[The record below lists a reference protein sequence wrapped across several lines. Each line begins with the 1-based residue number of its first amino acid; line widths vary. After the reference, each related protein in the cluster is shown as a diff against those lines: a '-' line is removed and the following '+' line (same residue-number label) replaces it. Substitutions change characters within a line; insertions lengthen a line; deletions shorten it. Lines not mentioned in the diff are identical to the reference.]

1 MSDAKEIFDLAKEKI
16 TKVAEVTR
24 EGNIKL
30 GMFSFTKD
38 IKNGDHLNS
47 FMEWSW
53 DLQDVYIE
61 EAYKITEAFEEKT
74 GL

>member
-1 MSDAKEIFDLAKEKI
+1 MKQNSFI
-16 TKVAEVTR
+16 
-24 EGNIKL
+24 NIKL
-30 GMFSFTKD
+30 GMFSFTTD

-47 FMEWSW
+47 FMEWSV
-53 DLQDVYIE
+53 DLQNVYIE

>member
-1 MSDAKEIFDLAKEKI
+1 MNACSDDQS
-16 TKVAEVTR
+16 V
-24 EGNIKL
+24 IKKR
-30 GMFSFTKD
+30 TD

-47 FMEWSW
+47 FMEWSV
-53 DLQDVYIE
+53 DLQDAYIE